1 MNSMHTS
8 FYPSG
13 KSARIVALTMAMLA
27 NVILAQAQTIVAGGP
42 LTNTPAGPPIAPS
55 SWDWLVPIAL
65 FAAIFGFAVLVA
77 LYKLRQSRLMHE
89 TLRLTIEKG
98 QPIPPDLL
106 RFGQPRSSAN
116 RDLRYGLVCI
126 ALGLGLAGFG
136 WGSHE
141 AHWTVGL
148 IPFLI
153 GWAFLITSKLES
165 NRNGRS

>member
-1 MNSMHTS
+1 MVC
-8 FYPSG
+8 
-13 KSARIVALTMAMLA
+13 VAMATFG
-27 NVILAQAQTIVAGGP
+27 NVILARAQTNAVGGP
-42 LTNTPAGPPIAPS
+42 LADTLAGRPISSPS
-55 SWDWLVPIAL
+55 QDWLVPITL
-65 FAAIFGFAVLVA
+65 FVAIFGFAVLVA
-77 LYKLRQSRLMHE
+77 LIKLRQSRMMHE

-106 RFGQPRSSAN
+106 RFRESRSSSN
-116 RDLRYGLVCI
+116 RDLRYGLVCL

-153 GWAFLITSKLES
+153 GWAFLITWKFESK
-165 NRNGRS
+165 RNGRS